1 MFQTTIAG
9 QLAADQQTEI
19 FSKMSIPKAFNM
31 FYESAL
37 SLVTDARF
45 TPGLDGKLATVQAG
59 DKLKGIRAFQSAKD
73 AFKNAF
79 GKVANVET
87 IISPIINSFE
97 AQINQGGE
105 QYLQE
110 QISKYNKD
118 MAAGGNSGPDAIQIQ
133 DYFDVDGNSV
143 NDLSIRAYDMGK
155 TNKILFRVNP
165 PITSGTPAQRAA
177 KKQAQDNLLR
187 QLGYLD
193 AQGKSVLVD
202 DPNTSI
208 DESIAYMI
216 YAGSGQWIAQ

>member
-1 MFQTTIAG
+1 
-9 QLAADQQTEI
+9 
-19 FSKMSIPKAFNM
+19 M

-37 SLVTDARF
+37 SLVTNARF
-45 TPGLDGKLATVQAG
+45 TPGLDGKLATVQTG

-118 MAAGGNSGPDAIQIQ
+118 MAAGGNSGPDAIQTQ

-143 NDLSIRAYDMGK
+143 NDLSIRAYDTGK

-193 AQGKSVLVD
+193 AQGKSILVD

-208 DESIAYMI
+208 DESIAYML